1 MKKLYFLFILHLSI
15 FAFCQNYKSIDTADY
30 AQRKDFIKKFN
41 DNNDALITKY
51 KAQYPG
57 KTGNEVKSKY
67 IEFQE
72 DFVKNVKNKD
82 FLFSSKFEETIDKII
97 TELKKN
103 NSFLPQDLKVLIAKD
118 NSPNAYCLAD
128 GTFIINMGLFS
139 WLDND
144 DQIAGVIAHELG
156 HRILEHSLK
165 TVVANIDD
173 NVIDKSRVDN
183 LKKIKANKNERAFSI
198 VKDRIYRK
206 SSQSRKYE
214 IQADSLGYEIF
225 RKSSYK
231 KQEYINAYKNL
242 QKYDTISPTVVLEE
256 TYKSLYTLPK
266 LAFKEKWLNKEDF
279 SLYNYDL
286 YKEKLEKD
294 SLSSHP
300 ETELRLDFLRKTF
313 PELKTAEKANEGS
326 AIYKSLQKTAR
337 MEIVPNFY
345 HSEDYGF
352 GIYASMQFLQDKEEE
367 VYYKYWLGKCF
378 QKIAE
383 ARKNYN
389 LNRYLDRVN
398 PKEQS
403 ESYQQF
409 LNFMWN
415 LSVDDIESIAAFY
428 VQK

>member
-1 MKKLYFLFILHLSI
+1 MKKLYFLFILLLSNSI
-15 FAFCQNYKSIDTADY
+15 FSQAYKPLDTADY
-30 AQRKDFIKKFN
+30 AKRKDFIKKFGE
-41 DNNDALITKY
+41 NNEMLITKY
-51 KAQYPG
+51 KAQYTG
-57 KTGNEVKSKY
+57 RTGTELKKTYK
-67 IEFQE
+67 EFE
-72 DFVKNVKNKD
+72 DDFVKTVKNKD
-82 FLFSSKFEETIDKII
+82 YLFSSSFQDRINSILE
-97 TELKKN
+97 ELKKN
-103 NSFLPQDLKVLIAKD
+103 DSSIPKDLKILIAKD
-118 NSPNAYCLAD
+118 NTPNAFCLAD
-128 GTFIINMGLFS
+128 GSFVINMGLFS

-144 DQIAGVIAHELG
+144 DQIAGVLSHELG

-165 TVVANIDD
+165 TVVANIND
-173 NVIDKSRVDN
+173 NVTDKSRVEN
-183 LKKIKANKNERAFSI
+183 LKTIKINKNERAFSI
-198 VKDRIYRK
+198 VKDRVYKK

-214 IQADSLGYEIF
+214 MQADSLGYEIY

-242 QKYDTISPTVVLEE
+242 QKYDTISPTVVREE
-256 TYKSLYTLPK
+256 TYKTLYTLPK
-266 LAFKEKWLNKEDF
+266 LAFKDKWLKKEDF

-300 ETELRLDFLRKTF
+300 EVEMRLTFLSKTF
-313 PELKTAEKANEGS
+313 PELKTIEKAKEGS
-326 AIYKSLQKTAR
+326 TGYKELQKTAR

-352 GIYASMQFLQDKEEE
+352 GIYAAMQFLQDKEEE

-398 PKEQS
+398 PKDQS

-415 LSVDDIESIAAFY
+415 LSVEDIESIAAFY
-428 VQK
+428 AQK